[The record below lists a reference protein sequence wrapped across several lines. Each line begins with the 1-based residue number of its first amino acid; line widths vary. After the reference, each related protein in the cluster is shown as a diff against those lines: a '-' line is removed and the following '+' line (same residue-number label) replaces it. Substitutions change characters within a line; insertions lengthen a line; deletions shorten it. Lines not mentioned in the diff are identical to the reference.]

1 MPVLALALCF
11 AALPSVAALSSF
23 AVLPSLAALASSD
36 ALPSPAAVPR
46 AAKPGVPLAD
56 SVDIENE
63 ARVLLGRLTLAEEIE
78 LLGGVDS
85 MYTHAA
91 PSIGLPRLKMSD
103 ASVGVRNWGPSTSY
117 AAGVALAATWDR
129 DYARQLGE
137 SLGGDARARGVNFL
151 LGPGVNIARS
161 PVTGR
166 NFEYLSEDPFLNAA
180 LVVPYIEGVQSRGV
194 VATVKHF
201 ALNNEEFDRHNVS
214 ADADERTMREIY
226 LPAFEAAVREAHVDA
241 VMNSYNLV
249 NGAHATENRFL
260 NLDILKGEWGFAGI
274 LMSDWDATYDTVAA
288 ANHGLDLEM
297 PSPRFLNAQALL
309 PAIEKGLVPR
319 AVIDDKVLRLLRVA
333 VRYGFLH
340 AAPAQALTAAA
351 QTQATADPTPEST
364 GSRDSTYSVA
374 DRAVALRGALESLTL
389 LKNDGALLPLDS
401 TRIKTIA
408 VLGPNAYPAVTGG
421 GGSAYTPPFDAVST
435 LTGIANSVGSATRVL
450 YDPGLPSMRDVF
462 RGTRW
467 LGPVTMATYEGTAF
481 GGRPH
486 VTTVSTIDNGP
497 QNGLAQPDP
506 TPRSIRYHARYRAEL
521 AGRYWVLATA
531 SAGDGDRLTLS
542 VDGRPL
548 AVPLHAEGEVP
559 PAWPIT
565 LAAGQ
570 TIDIVAEYL
579 PRFAGVRCGFG
590 VAFEPALVSET
601 ARRMAAAAD
610 VAVVAVGFTK
620 ETEGEGADRTFALP
634 WGQDALIQAVAAA
647 NARTVV
653 TLTGGVGTDT
663 RPWLERVPALIE
675 LYYPGQEGGTA
686 LAEILFGRHAP
697 EGKLPVTFDRS
708 WEDSASH
715 AFYYPSGGAVGPE
728 AHPHV
733 RYDDA
738 LMVGYRYW
746 TSAGKHPLFPFGFGL
761 SYTRFKFSDL
771 KVPASASSRTP
782 IEVSVAV
789 QNTGGVAA
797 AEVAQ
802 LYVSDPSAPMPRPE
816 RELKGF
822 ARVRLEPGET
832 QRVVFELD
840 RRSFSYWDEKT
851 HAWTVA
857 PGRFVIRVGDSS
869 EDTPVSADLRV
880 ID

>member
-1 MPVLALALCF
+1 MPVPAHALCRAALLSF
-11 AALPSVAALSSF
+11 AALLSIAA
-23 AVLPSLAALASSD
+23 LPSLAALPRPVA
-36 ALPSPAAVPR
+36 PS
-46 AAKPGVPLAD
+46 VPLED
-56 SVDIENE
+56 SADIENE

-161 PVTGR
+161 PVAGR

-241 VMNSYNLV
+241 VMNSYNLI
-249 NGAHATENRFL
+249 NGEHATENRFL
-260 NLDILKGEWGFAGI
+260 NLDILKGEWGFAGV

-288 ANHGLDLEM
+288 VNHGLDLEM
-297 PSPRFLNAQALL
+297 PSPRFMNAQALL
-309 PAIEKGLVPR
+309 PAIDQGLVQR
-319 AVIDDKVLRLLRVA
+319 STIDDKVLRLLRVA
-333 VRYGFLH
+333 VRYGFLRAAQAQAQTG
-340 AAPAQALTAAA
+340 AAPVDAS
-351 QTQATADPTPEST
+351 ADPTLHSTESIDA
-364 GSRDSTYSVA
+364 RDSTYSVA

-421 GGSAYTPPFDAVST
+421 GGSAYTPPFDTVST

-450 YDPGLPSMRDVF
+450 YDPGLPSRRDVF
-462 RGTRW
+462 RNTRW
-467 LGPVTMATYEGTAF
+467 LEPVTMATYEGTAF

-486 VTTVSTIDNGP
+486 VTTVSSIDNGP
-497 QNGLAQPDP
+497 QDGLAQPDP

-531 SAGDGDRLTLS
+531 SAGNGDRLTLRL
-542 VDGRPL
+542 DGRPL
-548 AVPLHAEGEVP
+548 AVPIHAEGEVP

-570 TIDIVAEYL
+570 TIDIVADYL

-620 ETEGEGADRTFALP
+620 DTEGEGADRTFALP

-663 RPWLERVPALIE
+663 RPWLARVPALIE

-686 LAEILFGRHAP
+686 LAEILFGHHAP

-715 AFYYPSGGAVGPE
+715 AFYYPSGGAVGPG

-733 RYDDA
+733 RYADA

-746 TSAGKHPLFPFGFGL
+746 TSTGKHPFFPFGFGL

-771 KVPASASSRTP
+771 KVPASASSKTP
-782 IEVSVAV
+782 IDVSVAIE
-789 QNTGGVAA
+789 NTGGVAA

-802 LYVSDPSAPMPRPE
+802 LYVSDPSAPTLRPE

-822 ARVRLEPGET
+822 ARVRLEPGAT

-869 EDTPVSADLRV
+869 EDTPVSADLHV